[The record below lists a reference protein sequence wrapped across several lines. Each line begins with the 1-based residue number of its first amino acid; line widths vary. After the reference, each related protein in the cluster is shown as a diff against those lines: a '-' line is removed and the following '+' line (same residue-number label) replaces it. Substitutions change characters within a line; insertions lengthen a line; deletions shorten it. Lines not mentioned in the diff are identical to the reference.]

1 MNSKERRE
9 ARYIRRV
16 TKRIIKKEEKYSNAD
31 DYNEVFSFSH
41 LFKSYQLS
49 CRNVGWKGSVQSY
62 KANALMN
69 LYKTYIQLREGKFK
83 SAGFY
88 EFDIR
93 ERGKLRHI
101 RSVNIMERVVQRCLC
116 DYCLVPL
123 MSRSFIY
130 DNAASQKGKGITF
143 SLQRMKT
150 HLRRFY
156 NQYGN
161 DGYILQYDFSKYFD
175 SLPHSK
181 IYEVIDK
188 YVKDERLNSLTKY
201 FVDVFGEKGLGLG
214 SQVSQILS
222 LACANDIDHKMKE
235 VMRAK
240 YYGRY
245 MDDGYI
251 ISQEGKTYPI
261 SLKPST
267 YKSSHISPLYDKCL
281 ITYNPPFKCMFF
293 FV

>member
-1 MNSKERRE
+1 
-9 ARYIRRV
+9 
-16 TKRIIKKEEKYSNAD
+16 
-31 DYNEVFSFSH
+31 
-41 LFKSYQLS
+41 
-49 CRNVGWKGSVQSY
+49 
-62 KANALMN
+62 
-69 LYKTYIQLREGKFK
+69 
-83 SAGFY
+83 
-88 EFDIR
+88 
-93 ERGKLRHI
+93 
-101 RSVNIMERVVQRCLC
+101 MERVVQRCLC

-251 ISQEGKTYPI
+251 ISHDKEYLHRCLEELKSMCEKSGIQLNLRKTQIKKLSKGFVFLKVKFFLLYSGKI
-261 SLKPST
+261 VSK
-267 YKSSHISPLYDKCL
+267 IA
-281 ITYNPPFKCMFF
+281 
-293 FV
+293 